1 MAKSRKNPTRGGGG
15 SARKTKSKNAGF
27 EVEEQP
33 AEGETSPSA
42 GASLET
48 ALVYVTFVALLAGL
62 IMAQSD
68 LASSYNQGLFGG

>member
-15 SARKTKSKNAGF
+15 SARKSKDAGF
-27 EVEEQP
+27 EVEEQS
-33 AEGETSPSA
+33 AEGQSSAPA

-48 ALVYVTFVALLAGL
+48 ALVYVTFVALIIGL